1 MAIEYITPDLVSIN
15 GCLVEIRDSREPDV
29 FDLIADEVNQELQE
43 RFAGPIEDIG
53 FAIHPSILSLA
64 EIGLKHSVYQ
74 QIPRFI
80 DLARRAAEEHGVSYR
95 DFKVGASAYVV
106 SADGSQ
112 GAYLFGANNTP
123 FEGAR
128 RDCAEMDILEKA
140 KAYDHIVALAIYGP
154 SDDPTVNALP
164 TNTLHPCSTC
174 RQLLETSPQVDD
186 ETLMITSN
194 PDGAIELMFV
204 KDLIQ
209 QLHNGYNPPITP

>member
-1 MAIEYITPDLVSIN
+1 MAIEYLTSDLVSIN
-15 GCLVEIRDSREPDV
+15 GCLVEIRDSRAPDV
-29 FDLIADEVNQELQE
+29 FDLIADETNKELQE
-43 RFAGPIEDIG
+43 RFARPIEDMS

-64 EIGLKHSVYQ
+64 GIGLKHSAYQ

-80 DLARRAAEEHGVSYR
+80 DLAKRAADERAVSYR
-95 DFKVGASAYVV
+95 DFRVGASAYVV

-123 FEGAR
+123 FKGAE
-128 RDCAEMDILEKA
+128 RDCAEMDILNKA
-140 KAYDHIVALAIYGP
+140 KAYDRIVALAIYGP

-164 TNTLHPCSTC
+164 TNTLHPCSSC
-174 RQLLETSPQVDD
+174 RQLLDTSPQVDD

-194 PDGAIELMFV
+194 PGGIIELMFV

-209 QLHNGYNPPITP
+209 LHNGYNPSITP